1 MQVEQS
7 KTKLNHLFYFLYL
20 AQRCNHCSNQNEDE
34 NTLEPCSNCDGYT
47 HNQCIDKCPVLV
59 LKMEGRLACFSDKL
73 TSKYLTSV
81 SNVFRSLRKT

>member
-34 NTLEPCSNCDGYT
+34 NTLEPCSNCEGYT
-47 HNQCIDKCPVLV
+47 HNQCIDRCPVLI
-59 LKMEGRLACFSDKL
+59 GNLACFSHKL
-73 TSKYLTSV
+73 TSKCLTSV